1 MRTITPRHSLD
12 FIQHLRRLYNEKR
25 SGLEEEQL
33 RTSSERLRTPTQH
46 LLFLC

>member
-1 MRTITPRHSLD
+1 MTITPRHSLD

-33 RTSSERLRTPTQH
+33 WHHMLPT
-46 LLFLC
+46 L